1 MARKISHM
9 HESNMD
15 YVAWAEW
22 YDIFYSATDPG
33 DVEFYHGLCRA
44 SGGPVLEIGVGTG
57 RIALPLAQQGMEV
70 VGIDLNDPMLR
81 VAERKALEA
90 APLSGSL
97 KLIQADMR
105 NFDIKRQFPVVTIP
119 ARTLLLATTEEEQF
133 HTLCCAARHLAPD
146 GTLAFNLFY
155 PDPALLADS
164 PDEEF
169 LLEVVE
175 KANGGRYVL
184 TAKNRFDLATQ
195 LNHGVQIAEELD
207 ASGEVL
213 RREELDVTV
222 RYLYPDQV
230 IALCERA
237 GLEVIEMWG
246 DFEGADI
253 TEESDEIVVICRHAG

>member
-1 MARKISHM
+1 M
-9 HESNMD
+9 N

-22 YDIFYSATDPG
+22 YDIFYSAADPG
-33 DVEFYHGLCRA
+33 DIEFYHGLCRA

-70 VGIDLNDPMLR
+70 VGIDLNEPMLKA
-81 VAERKALEA
+81 AERKALEA

-97 KLIQADMR
+97 RLIQADMR
-105 NFDIKRQFPVVTIP
+105 NFDLKRLFPVVTIP
-119 ARTLLLATTEEEQF
+119 ARTLLLATTEEDQF
-133 HTLCCAARHLAPD
+133 HTLCCAARHLEPD

-155 PDPALLADS
+155 PDPEMLADD

-175 KANGGRYVL
+175 RPGGGRCVL
-184 TAKNRFDLATQ
+184 TARNHFDTTTQ

-207 ASGEVL
+207 AAGEVV
-213 RREELDVTV
+213 RREEMAVIV
-222 RYLYPDQV
+222 RYLYPEQV
-230 IALCERA
+230 VALCKRA

-246 DFEGADI
+246 DFEGADV